1 MVDGRDIALVAL
13 GAAVATALAAMTK
26 GTAPAAPAPAS
37 SRAVRVSPTGW
48 LLVVTLKFTDEESA
62 ATFLHDFKA
71 CADGV
76 TKLEVC
82 IRPACACVCVCVCVC
97 VCMNVCVCVSV
108 RVCVCTYTCCQHLY
122 ASLRVLHSML
132 SFYASV
138 HL

>member
-26 GTAPAAPAPAS
+26 GTAPAPAAAAS
-37 SRAVRVSPTGW
+37 SRAVRVPPTGW

-76 TKLEVC
+76 TKLE
-82 IRPACACVCVCVCVC
+82 PGTLGYA
-97 VCMNVCVCVSV
+97 VSKSDKKPLEYV
-108 RVCVCTYTCCQHLY
+108 IFERD
-122 ASLRVLHSML
+122 S
-132 SFYASV
+132 
-138 HL
+138 

>member
-26 GTAPAAPAPAS
+26 GTAPAPAAAAS
-37 SRAVRVSPTGW
+37 SRAVRVPPTGW

-82 IRPACACVCVCVCVC
+82 IRPACACVCVCE
-97 VCMNVCVCVSV
+97 
-108 RVCVCTYTCCQHLY
+108 
-122 ASLRVLHSML
+122 
-132 SFYASV
+132 
-138 HL
+138 